1 MLLNFSD
8 LIDQN
13 PEPIYFLDLTAPI
26 SVVWGKIIIQ

>member
-1 MLLNFSD
+1 MLLNSSA

-26 SVVWGKIIIQ
+26 YVVWGKK